1 MEEDPTIYCD
11 FKMIFPFSTFFTLR
25 FVSLLGCCYFVS
37 DDNME
42 IHTYWYSNGDL
53 RSQTEAKNYVNTNVL
68 TGKINHNLQATWIS
82 WGKRGKD
89 VGYGMWLETSWSQKM
104 EHHPQKLGNIYKH
117 NFLVTHKQ
125 KMQWF
130 KSRQARNLTAVEKF
144 YCLWK
149 LSVLIV
155 RLFTALPWFGG
166 LFLSS
171 SSPSYKKKKKSLK
184 NMNLGKAN
192 FMCC

>member
-1 MEEDPTIYCD
+1 
-11 FKMIFPFSTFFTLR
+11 MIFPFSAFFFLARHLDSFHSYVAAILSVMTIWKSIHIGIL
-25 FVSLLGCCYFVS
+25 
-37 DDNME
+37 ME
-42 IHTYWYSNGDL
+42 ICVAK
-53 RSQTEAKNYVNTNVL
+53 QKQKNYVNANVL
-68 TGKINHNLQATWIS
+68 TAKINHNLQATWIS

-89 VGYGMWLETSWSQKM
+89 VGYGVWLETSWSQKM